1 VLAAVLLAAAVVLSL
16 VLLRWLASRARPPSA
31 VSPIRVFGVYS
42 PVLTWLDHT
51 VYRRLRHPG
60 HERTRTALRGKVG
73 DGLELLVIGLWA
85 LWVGR
90 NLLNFDPTIWPVGRE
105 FGIEVYA
112 FHFWDLVRDC
122 GLCGLWN
129 GMLNGGSPFLAD
141 PFTGYLHPLPA
152 LATLLAGV
160 VNGAKLTIVASFFLA
175 GVGQWWIARLM
186 GVSRWSRL
194 WTALV
199 ATSAAHLAGRVEL
212 GSVSDPLSASAAT
225 LALAGSLDLAMNRSR
240 KAALR
245 FAVLLALALLAG
257 RGYYQIALLSWS
269 PWILLLVLTPQNR
282 PHRVWREFVLAGV
295 IALLLA
301 SVFLVPFAHFWP
313 QAAKSTD
320 LTFEGSQPLEYVP
333 LNLVVHDFDFYITS
347 VLGKT
352 PYPYLHTLFIGWP
365 AVVLAVVGLALGP
378 KRRRRLVVCLA
389 LGAVS
394 MMWLASGVPFRWAA
408 LVVPDLAAVR
418 HVAHIAGLAIPAIL
432 ALAGYG
438 LDRLLQLPWPCISLG
453 LSRREASGASSISL
467 AWLLAIPL
475 LTSLRAA
482 DRFDQNFMVM
492 DDKRGVYQGIEAL
505 ETPSLEW
512 VSVPFGEHYWIEPAL
527 AFGLKL
533 TDVATPWWWE
543 SAANP
548 APRLEASRNSRE
560 PEVAVCCS
568 LNEVPIYDYPA
579 NEYATLE
586 TPDGVFPCT
595 AQGRGGD
602 LRVSCPRG
610 GGRLTV
616 RERVWTGWSAEL
628 NGTRIAL
635 GEGPWL
641 SVDAPEG
648 PVEARFR
655 YLPLDAFVGALLS
668 LSGLVI
674 LILLWIRASR
684 SGATLPVPDEG

>member
-1 VLAAVLLAAAVVLSL
+1 MIAAAALIAVGLSYGL
-16 VLLRWLASRARPPSA
+16 VLLLRRYARPPADASR
-31 VSPIRVFGVYS
+31 VSVLGIYS
-42 PVLTWLDHT
+42 PVLT
-51 VYRRLRHPG
+51 RLKIAVPPSLQQARFSSL
-60 HERTRTALRGKVG
+60 RSALQGNLGRI
-73 DGLELLVIGLWA
+73 LAIAVIGGWA

-90 NLLNFDPTIWPVGRE
+90 NLLNFDPSIWPVGRE

-141 PFTGYLHPLPA
+141 PFTGHLHPLPA

-175 GVGQWWIARLM
+175 GVGQWWIAKLM
-186 GVSRWSRL
+186 GVSRWGRL

-257 RGYYQIALLSWS
+257 RGYYQVALLSWS
-269 PWILLLVLTPQNR
+269 PWVLALILTPHNR
-282 PHRVWREFVLAGV
+282 PDRVWREFVLAGV

-301 SVFLVPFAHFWP
+301 SIFLVPFAHFWP

-320 LTFEGSQPLEYVP
+320 LAFEGSQPLEYVP

-365 AVVLAVVGLALGP
+365 AVVLAVVGLALGL
-378 KRRRRLVVCLA
+378 KRHRRLVVCLA

-438 LDRLLQLPWPCISLG
+438 LDRLLQLPWPRINLG
-453 LSRREASGASSISL
+453 LSREASGASSISL

-475 LTSLRAA
+475 LTSLRTA
-482 DRFDQNFMVM
+482 DRFDQNFIVM
-492 DDKRGVYQGIEAL
+492 DDKQGVYQGIEAL

-512 VSVPFGEHYWIEPAL
+512 VSVPFGEHYWVEPAL

-548 APRLEASRNSRE
+548 AP
-560 PEVAVCCS
+560 
-568 LNEVPIYDYPA
+568 
-579 NEYATLE
+579 
-586 TPDGVFPCT
+586 
-595 AQGRGGD
+595 
-602 LRVSCPRG
+602 
-610 GGRLTV
+610 
-616 RERVWTGWSAEL
+616 
-628 NGTRIAL
+628 
-635 GEGPWL
+635 
-641 SVDAPEG
+641 
-648 PVEARFR
+648 
-655 YLPLDAFVGALLS
+655 
-668 LSGLVI
+668 
-674 LILLWIRASR
+674 
-684 SGATLPVPDEG
+684 